1 MFGITTFFVSPSY
14 KGEQFQESDYSK
26 SYQRIAD
33 MKGRSSSKMKVFEP
47 FKINQMEL
55 KTVWSYQQW

>member
-14 KGEQFQESDYSK
+14 EGEQFQESDYSK
-26 SYQRIAD
+26 VIKRIAD
-33 MKGRSSSKMKVFEP
+33 MKGRSSSKMKYLNRL
-47 FKINQMEL
+47 KSIRWSL